1 MSSPN
6 DHTRKHIASF
16 SLSRIGY
23 LITAFVAMFA
33 VMAQPIAAQSILRDA
48 ETEALFRDMVAPL
61 VQASELDAED
71 VEVVLIN
78 SSEVNAFVAGGQ
90 RIYFYSGTIAEADSA
105 VEI

>member
-1 MSSPN
+1 MSSRNVHKRALFARFPWPCFTGRF
-6 DHTRKHIASF
+6 TRPAF
-16 SLSRIGY
+16 SLARVRQF
-23 LITAFVAMFA
+23 ITALIAIIAITAHPV
-33 VMAQPIAAQSILRDA
+33 AAQTVLRDA

-90 RIYFYSGTIAEADSA
+90 RIYF
-105 VEI
+105 